1 MRYNG
6 IINSHNSEVAS
17 DKEGENRLSYTKLQ
31 EPIQSLNIT
40 FPVND
45 EYLSSEQNMEDTISR
60 GNIQIKET
68 IGTKGLKSVMD
79 YVDER
84 SADNMVKG
92 MFEYKP
98 WVQKSQHANF
108 LSRDKIGSYSPKMKI
123 Y

>member
-1 MRYNG
+1 MIYNG

-40 FPVND
+40 FPIND
-45 EYLSSEQNMEDTISR
+45 EYLSSDQSMEDTIAR
-60 GNIQIKET
+60 GNVQIKQA
-68 IGTKGLKSVMD
+68 IGTKGLQSVMD

-84 SADNMVKG
+84 SSDNMMKG
-92 MFEYKP
+92 LFEYKS

-108 LSRDKIGSYSPKMKI
+108 FGR
-123 Y
+123 